1 MVLFYLY
8 VIGMGGDELILI
20 NDVFAPD
27 LGSDL
32 DGFILLL
39 CYW

>member
-8 VIGMGGDELILI
+8 VIDRDEDELILI

-27 LGSDL
+27 LVNVIGWFYFTSV
-32 DGFILLL
+32 
-39 CYW
+39 